1 VFTKENTSI
10 ISKEIRGE
18 TTGYT
23 TKMRKDQ
30 LKMVERNVRYH
41 IISTQILEIQ
51 EKWENVPSNFRK
63 QWE

>member
-1 VFTKENTSI
+1 
-10 ISKEIRGE
+10 
-18 TTGYT
+18 
-23 TKMRKDQ
+23 
-30 LKMVERNVRYH
+30 MVERNVRYH